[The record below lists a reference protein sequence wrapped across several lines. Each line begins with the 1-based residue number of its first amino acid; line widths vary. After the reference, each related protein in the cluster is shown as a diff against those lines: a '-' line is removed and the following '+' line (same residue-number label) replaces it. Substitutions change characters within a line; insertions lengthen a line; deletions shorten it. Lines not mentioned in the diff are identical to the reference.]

1 MLFLCKVRVCF
12 LFHMLNTKYCKYCK
26 YCREYVS
33 VIIQSRLYRWMRTVK
48 GIHYVQRINRF
59 LICLYTCSPNFIVV
73 SLKWTKLRQSL
84 WIDVH
89 QLGWPTEPNSCL
101 NLERNLVL
109 YVSSLKL
116 YLSISY
122 IFKYSWNKC
131 YMKCV
136 SSWAKLFQYI
146 IWRLIKTVDTILG
159 MSQLQFA
166 SLIFFIST
174 LSYF

>member
-1 MLFLCKVRVCF
+1 MFHMIPIILMCF
-12 LFHMLNTKYCKYCK
+12 LLRNFYFYSSARYAYTFFSICWIRNIVNIK

-116 YLSISY
+116 YLSIPY
-122 IFKYSWNKC
+122 IFKYSWN
-131 YMKCV
+131 
-136 SSWAKLFQYI
+136 
-146 IWRLIKTVDTILG
+146 
-159 MSQLQFA
+159 
-166 SLIFFIST
+166 
-174 LSYF
+174 